1 MLDYVLKFSGCL
13 VVLYSFYRVFLENEK
28 NHGFKRF
35 YLLFTLVGAIVLPL
49 ITISYSVEVNAIA
62 NANIESAVPAI
73 IDNPETM
80 YLEITEDNV
89 SFFEAYYPAM
99 LWIIYVAG
107 FVVFAIRFFK
117 NTRRLN
123 KLILKNEKIW
133 GKHSIKVLLPF
144 SLIPYS
150 YFNYIFVEKEAFRS
164 KSIPQEILEHE
175 EAHVRQKHTL
185 DLLILEVLQII
196 FWFNPLFIFI
206 KKSMR
211 LNHEF
216 LADEAVLKQNFSP
229 HAYSNLLLESSIN
242 SHQNG
247 ITSSF
252 KQSLIKKRILM
263 ISNSF
268 SGKRIGLKMGLLLP
282 VICCCVYFFNND
294 IVAKPIPLE
303 NQKYKAILDKNPV
316 IFFTVTNTQ
325 IAINN
330 KEVLLNDF
338 TKKFDETTKD
348 FSDYELLKAYIK
360 FESKDVPKDFQ
371 GKFENEFSKTRYYKL
386 LREMGRGSSTL
397 FPPKA
402 GEVSN
407 TPAFQVRANLSEN
420 RANKPKIYNHRETPT
435 QKMIDVW
442 NSNSKGMQFFLDDKM
457 ISYSE
462 LKSINLKSILSYSEQ
477 FSETGSVIK
486 MFTEIND
493 YFDKQPP
500 VNFQNPE
507 ALKGVQNIFINGQ
520 KVLKE
525 DLKVYKA
532 SDFKAYRIFQD
543 GKKNA
548 SAKFQLHFYTNKAN
562 KGRE

>member
-1 MLDYVLKFSGCL
+1 
-13 VVLYSFYRVFLENEK
+13 
-28 NHGFKRF
+28 
-35 YLLFTLVGAIVLPL
+35 
-49 ITISYSVEVNAIA
+49 
-62 NANIESAVPAI
+62 
-73 IDNPETM
+73 
-80 YLEITEDNV
+80 
-89 SFFEAYYPAM
+89 
-99 LWIIYVAG
+99 
-107 FVVFAIRFFK
+107 
-117 NTRRLN
+117 
-123 KLILKNEKIW
+123 
-133 GKHSIKVLLPF
+133 
-144 SLIPYS
+144 
-150 YFNYIFVEKEAFRS
+150 FVEKEAFRS

-229 HAYSNLLLESSIN
+229 LAYSNLLLESSIN

-303 NQKYKAILDKNPV
+303 NQKSKAILDKNPV

-338 TKKFDETTKD
+338 TKKFDEATKD
-348 FSDYELLKAYIK
+348 FSNYELLKAYIK

-371 GKFENEFSKTRYYKL
+371 EKFENEFFKTRYYKL

-397 FPPKA
+397 FPTKA
-402 GEVSN
+402 GEVNN

-420 RANKPKIYNHRETPT
+420 RANEPKIYNHRETPT
-435 QKMIDVW
+435 QKMLDVW
-442 NSNSKGMQFFLDDKM
+442 NSNSKDMQFFLDDKM

-477 FSETGSVIK
+477 FSETGSIIK

-500 VNFQNPE
+500 VDFQNPE
-507 ALKGVQNIFINGQ
+507 ALKGIQDIFINGQ
-520 KVLKE
+520 KVSKE
-525 DLKVYKA
+525 DLKAYKA

-543 GKKNA
+543 GKKKA
-548 SAKFQLHFYTNKAN
+548 SSKFQLHFYTNKAN
-562 KGRE
+562 EGREQKLKEIEKNSENGFFVQ